1 MWHATEH
8 AAAMVP
14 DVTMAAAR
22 PATGTGVR
30 IVLEPVSHP
39 ELAPIQ
45 IHDNLFAIGRA
56 EAPFDAYPPELAAE
70 LSRRHAR
77 IFCEHDAVYL
87 ADLGSTNGTSVNGA
101 PVRTAI
107 VALRDGDVLGLG
119 KALRYRVR
127 LEHGPAPP
135 PRARLACLTLTPK
148 HEGTALQT
156 IVVTEFPFLISKT
169 EDTFARYRDGEPTQV
184 NYLSRRHAHL
194 FLKGGEPYVED
205 LGSTNGTFVNGTRLD
220 EQAVPLHDGDALA
233 FGGRH
238 FVYRVGMQ
246 WEEAVSDTAPTRIGV
261 TQVPPGADA
270 DRTTFVAAAD
280 SFLDIFCVEPAP
292 APGNEPEHEPV
303 DAEPE
308 AHRHGRLDAL
318 AARVARKLGLKTV
331 PHARHLRWAAAAA
344 LALVVVL
351 GWALLRDGSP
361 ESRAEDLLASGD
373 YARAAAVAA
382 TGLDAD
388 PGNVH
393 LRALDTEAQLKAGLP
408 PWMAAVDKREF
419 GRAAAQVAAMRR
431 QGRSNPELAPLLA
444 ELDWIVRLRA
454 YAAARGGAQA
464 PVRDAA
470 DAAQIRQFLK
480 QWEDQGD
487 AYQRAFVI
495 MSAHVPAY
503 RDAYAAAL
511 SDIRKLALQ
520 EASHEAA
527 KPESAKPETADPETA
542 THDAP

>member
-1 MWHATEH
+1 
-8 AAAMVP
+8 MVP
-14 DVTMAAAR
+14 DVTIASSR

-30 IVLEPVSHP
+30 IMLEPVSHP

-56 EAPFDAYPPELAAE
+56 EAPFDVYPPELAAE

-77 IFCEHDAVYL
+77 LFCEHDAVYI
-87 ADLGSTNGTSVNGA
+87 ADLGSTNGTRVNGV
-101 PVRTAI
+101 PVKTAI
-107 VALRDGDVLGLG
+107 VALHDGDEIGLG
-119 KALRYRVR
+119 KVLRYRVH
-127 LEHGPAPP
+127 LQHGPAPP
-135 PRARLACLTLTPK
+135 PHARLASLALTPK
-148 HEGTALQT
+148 QEGTALQT
-156 IVVTEFPFLISKT
+156 IVVTEFPFLISKS
-169 EDTFARYRDGEPTQV
+169 EDTFARYRDSEPAQV

-194 FLKGGEPYVED
+194 FLKGGAPYVED
-205 LGSTNGTFVNGTRLD
+205 LGSTNGTFVNGKRLD
-220 EQAVPLHDGDALA
+220 EQAVPLHEGDTLA

-238 FVYRVGMQ
+238 FVYLVGMQ
-246 WEEAVSDTAPTRIGV
+246 WETPLSDTEPTRIGV
-261 TQVPPGADA
+261 TQLPPGADV

-280 SFLDIFCVEPAP
+280 SFLDIFCVEPPPAPEAAP
-292 APGNEPEHEPV
+292 AEAPVAEEPE
-303 DAEPE
+303 
-308 AHRHGRLDAL
+308 RHKGPLQGL
-318 AARVARKLGLKTV
+318 AARAARVLGLKTV
-331 PHARHLRWAAAAA
+331 PDARHLRWGGAA
-344 LALVVVL
+344 LLVIVLAGGLL
-351 GWALLRDGSP
+351 GWLLLGGSP
-361 ESRAEDLLASGD
+361 ESRTQDLLASGD

-382 TGLDAD
+382 AGLAD
-388 PGNVH
+388 DPDNTH

-408 PWMAAVDKREF
+408 PWMAAIDQ
-419 GRAAAQVAAMRR
+419 GQYPRAAAQVAAMRR
-431 QGRSNPELAPLLA
+431 QGRANPDLVPLLD

-470 DAAQIRQFLK
+470 DAARIHQFQK

-487 AYQRAFVI
+487 AFQRAFVI

-527 KPESAKPETADPETA
+527 KPEPEPAVPETE
-542 THDAP
+542 THDAAERGARGP

>member
-1 MWHATEH
+1 
-8 AAAMVP
+8 MVP
-14 DVTMAAAR
+14 DLTMAAAR

-77 IFCEHDAVYL
+77 LFCEHDAVYL
-87 ADLGSTNGTSVNGA
+87 ADLGSTNGTSINGVA
-101 PVRTAI
+101 VRTAI
-107 VALRDGDVLGLG
+107 APLRDGDIVGLG
-119 KALRYRVR
+119 KALRYRVH

-135 PRARLACLTLTPK
+135 PRARLASLTLTPK
-148 HEGTALQT
+148 PGGTTLQT
-156 IVVTEFPFLISKT
+156 IVVTDFPFLVSKG
-169 EDTFARYRDGEPTQV
+169 EDTFARYRDSEPAQV

-205 LGSTNGTFVNGTRLD
+205 LGSTNGTFINGTRLD
-220 EQAVPLHDGDALA
+220 EQAVPLHEGDTLA

-238 FVYRVGMQ
+238 FVYRAGLQ
-246 WEEAVSDTAPTRIGV
+246 WEDPVSDTAPTRIGV

-292 APGNEPEHEPV
+292 APGMEPEHAPI
-303 DAEPE
+303 DTEPE
-308 AHRHGRLDAL
+308 AQPGGRLEAL
-318 AARVARKLGLKTV
+318 AARMARVLGLRTV
-331 PHARHLRWAAAAA
+331 PDARHLRWWGAAA
-344 LALVVVL
+344 LAVVVL
-351 GWALLRDGSP
+351 AAWILLRGAGP
-361 ESRAEDLLASGD
+361 ESRTEDLLARGD

-382 TGLDAD
+382 AGLEDD
-388 PGNVH
+388 PGNAR

-408 PWMAAVDKREF
+408 PWMQAVDRRQF
-419 GRAAAQVAAMRR
+419 ARAAAQVAAMRR
-431 QGRSNPELAPLLA
+431 QAGGNPELAPLLA
-444 ELDWIVRLRA
+444 ELDWIVQLRA

-464 PVRDAA
+464 PVRDGA
-470 DAAQIRQFLK
+470 DAARIRQLLK

-511 SDIRKLALQ
+511 SDARKLALQ

-527 KPESAKPETADPETA
+527 KPETA
-542 THDAP
+542 THEAS

>member
-1 MWHATEH
+1 
-8 AAAMVP
+8 MVP
-14 DVTMAAAR
+14 DVTMVAAR
-22 PATGTGVR
+22 PAPATGVR
-30 IVLEPVSHP
+30 IVLDPVSHP

-56 EAPFDAYPPELAAE
+56 EAPFDVYPPELAAE

-87 ADLGSTNGTSVNGA
+87 ADLGSTNGTSVNGV

-107 VALRDGDVLGLG
+107 VPLRDGDVVGLG

-135 PRARLACLTLTPK
+135 PRARLASLTLTPK
-148 HEGTALQT
+148 QEGTALQT
-156 IVVTEFPFLISKT
+156 IVVTEFPFLVSKS
-169 EDTFARYRDGEPTQV
+169 EAMFARYRDSEPAQV
-184 NYLSRRHAHL
+184 NYLSRRHAHV
-194 FLKGGEPYVED
+194 FLKGGAPYVED

-220 EQAVPLHDGDALA
+220 EQAVPLHEGDTLA

-238 FVYRVGMQ
+238 FVYRAGMQ
-246 WEEAVSDTAPTRIGV
+246 WEEALSDTAPTRIGV

-280 SFLDIFCVEPAP
+280 SFLDIFCVEPPP
-292 APGNEPEHEPV
+292 APDNEPAAAPV
-303 DAEPE
+303 PAESE
-308 AHRHGRLDAL
+308 AHAGRLEAL
-318 AARVARKLGLKTV
+318 AARVARALGIKTV
-331 PHARHLRWAAAAA
+331 PAPRHLRRWAAAVLVIAGL
-344 LALVVVL
+344 LA
-351 GWALLRDGSP
+351 WALLRGGGP
-361 ESRAEDLLASGD
+361 EGRAADLLASGD

-382 TGLDAD
+382 AGLAD
-388 PGNVH
+388 DPDNTR

-408 PWMAAVDKREF
+408 RWMAAMDKGQF
-419 GRAAAQVAAMRR
+419 PRAAAQVAAMRK
-431 QGRSNPELAPLLA
+431 QDRSNPDLAPLLA
-444 ELDWIVRLRA
+444 ELDWIVQLRA

-470 DAAQIRQFLK
+470 DAARIRHFLK

-487 AYQRAFVI
+487 ADQRAFVI
-495 MSAHVPAY
+495 MSAQVPAY

-527 KPESAKPETADPETA
+527 NPETKA
-542 THDAP
+542 HDALE

>member
-1 MWHATEH
+1 
-8 AAAMVP
+8 MVP
-14 DVTMAAAR
+14 DLTMAAAR
-22 PATGTGVR
+22 SAPETGVR

-45 IHDNLFAIGRA
+45 IHDHLFAIGRA

-87 ADLGSTNGTSVNGA
+87 ADLGSTNGTSVNGV
-101 PVRTAI
+101 PVKTAI
-107 VALRDGDVLGLG
+107 APLRDGDVVGFG
-119 KALRYRVR
+119 KALRYRVH

-135 PRARLACLTLTPK
+135 PRARLASLTLTPK
-148 HEGTALQT
+148 HDGTALQT
-156 IVVTEFPFLISKT
+156 IVVTEFPFLVSKS
-169 EDTFARYRDGEPTQV
+169 EDTFARYRDSEPAQV

-194 FLKGGEPYVED
+194 FLKGGAPYVED
-205 LGSTNGTFVNGTRLD
+205 LGSTNGTFVGGTRLA
-220 EQAVPLHDGDALA
+220 EQAVPLHEGDTLA

-246 WEEAVSDTAPTRIGV
+246 WEEPAPDTAPTRIGV
-261 TQVPPGADA
+261 TQLPPGTDA

-292 APGNEPEHEPV
+292 VPDDAPAEAPAA
-303 DAEPE
+303 DEPE
-308 AHRHGRLDAL
+308 AHPGGRLDML
-318 AARVARKLGLKTV
+318 AARAARALGLKTV
-331 PHARHLRWAAAAA
+331 PDARHLRWGAAAG
-344 LALVVVL
+344 LALVVLL
-351 GWALLRDGSP
+351 GWMLLRGGGA
-361 ESRAEDLLASGD
+361 EGRAEDLLASGD

-382 TGLDAD
+382 AALDDD

-408 PWMAAVDKREF
+408 PWMAAIDK
-419 GRAAAQVAAMRR
+419 GQYPRAAAQVAAMRG
-431 QGRSNPELAPLLA
+431 QGRSNPDLAPLLA
-444 ELDWIVRLRA
+444 ELDWIVQLRA

-470 DAAQIRQFLK
+470 DAVRIRQFLK

-487 AYQRAFVI
+487 AYQRAYVI

-527 KPESAKPETADPETA
+527 SPESAKPEAE
-542 THDAP
+542 THDPVE

>member
-1 MWHATEH
+1 
-8 AAAMVP
+8 MVP
-14 DVTMAAAR
+14 DVTMVSGR
-22 PATGTGVR
+22 PATATGVR

-56 EAPFDAYPPELAAE
+56 EAPFDVYPPELAAE

-77 IFCEHDAVYL
+77 LFCEHDAVYI
-87 ADLGSTNGTSVNGA
+87 ADLGSTNGTRVNGA
-101 PVRTAI
+101 PVKTAI
-107 VALRDGDVLGLG
+107 VALHDGDEIGLG
-119 KALRYRVR
+119 KVLRYRVH
-127 LEHGPAPP
+127 LQHGPTPP
-135 PRARLACLTLTPK
+135 PRARLTSLTLTPK
-148 HEGTALQT
+148 QEGTPLQT
-156 IVVTEFPFLISKT
+156 IVVTEFPFLISKS
-169 EDTFARYRDGEPTQV
+169 EDTFARYRDSEPAQV

-205 LGSTNGTFVNGTRLD
+205 LGSTNGTFVNGQRLD
-220 EQAVPLHDGDALA
+220 EQAVPLHEGDTLA

-238 FVYRVGMQ
+238 FVYLVGMQ
-246 WEEAVSDTAPTRIGV
+246 WETPLSDTEPTRIGV
-261 TQVPPGADA
+261 TQVPPGADV

-280 SFLDIFCVEPAP
+280 SFLDIFCVEPPPAPEPAP
-292 APGNEPEHEPV
+292 AEAPVAEEPE
-303 DAEPE
+303 
-308 AHRHGRLDAL
+308 RHKGPLQGL
-318 AARVARKLGLKTV
+318 AARATRALGLKTV
-331 PHARHLRWAAAAA
+331 PDARHLRWGGAA
-344 LALVVVL
+344 LLVVALLGGLL
-351 GWALLRDGSP
+351 GWLLLGGSP
-361 ESRAEDLLASGD
+361 ESRTEDLLASGD
-373 YARAAAVAA
+373 YARAAAVASA
-382 TGLDAD
+382 GLAD
-388 PGNVH
+388 DPDNTH

-408 PWMAAVDKREF
+408 LWMAAIDH
-419 GRAAAQVAAMRR
+419 GQYPRAAAQAAAMRR
-431 QGRSNPELAPLLA
+431 QGRATPDLVPLLD

-470 DAAQIRQFLK
+470 DAARIRQFQK

-487 AYQRAFVI
+487 VFQRAFVI

-527 KPESAKPETADPETA
+527 SPETKTL
-542 THDAP
+542 DAAERSPRGP

>member
-1 MWHATEH
+1 
-8 AAAMVP
+8 MVP
-14 DVTMAAAR
+14 DLTMASSR

-56 EAPFDAYPPELAAE
+56 EAPFDVYPPELAAE

-77 IFCEHDAVYL
+77 LFCEHDAVYI
-87 ADLGSTNGTSVNGA
+87 ADLGSTNGTRVNGA
-101 PVRTAI
+101 PVKTAI
-107 VALRDGDVLGLG
+107 VALHDGDEIGLG
-119 KALRYRVR
+119 KVLRYRVH
-127 LEHGPAPP
+127 LQHGPAPP
-135 PRARLACLTLTPK
+135 PRARLASLTLTPRQ
-148 HEGTALQT
+148 EGPALQT
-156 IVVTEFPFLISKT
+156 IVVTEFPFLISKS
-169 EDTFARYRDGEPTQV
+169 EDTFARYRDSEPAQV

-205 LGSTNGTFVNGTRLD
+205 LGSTNGTFVNGKRLD
-220 EQAVPLHDGDALA
+220 EQAVPLHEGDTLA

-238 FVYRVGMQ
+238 FVYLIDMQ
-246 WEEAVSDTAPTRIGV
+246 WEAPLSDTAPTRIGV
-261 TQVPPGADA
+261 TQVPPGADV

-292 APGNEPEHEPV
+292 APEPAQADMPVAEEPER
-303 DAEPE
+303 
-308 AHRHGRLDAL
+308 HRSGLERL
-318 AARVARKLGLKTV
+318 AARAARALGLKTV
-331 PHARHLRWAAAAA
+331 PGTRHLRWGGAA
-344 LALVVVL
+344 LLVIVVL
-351 GWALLRDGSP
+351 LGWMLLRDGSP
-361 ESRAEDLLASGD
+361 ESRTEDLLASGD
-373 YARAAAVAA
+373 YARAATVASA
-382 TGLDAD
+382 ALAD
-388 PGNVH
+388 DPDNAH

-408 PWMAAVDKREF
+408 LWMAAIDQ
-419 GRAAAQVAAMRR
+419 GQYPRAAAQVAAMRR
-431 QGRSNPELAPLLA
+431 QGRANPDLPPLLD

-470 DAAQIRQFLK
+470 DAAHIRQFQK

-487 AYQRAFVI
+487 AFQRAFVI
-495 MSAHVPAY
+495 MSAQVPAY

-527 KPESAKPETADPETA
+527 SPEPEPAVPETE
-542 THDAP
+542 THDAAERGARGP

>member
-1 MWHATEH
+1 
-8 AAAMVP
+8 MVP
-14 DVTMAAAR
+14 DVTMASNR

-30 IVLEPVSHP
+30 IALEPVSHP

-45 IHDNLFAIGRA
+45 IHDSLFAIGRA

-77 IFCEHDAVYL
+77 LFCEHDAVYI
-87 ADLGSTNGTSVNGA
+87 ADLGSTNGTRVNGA
-101 PVRTAI
+101 PVKTAI
-107 VALRDGDVLGLG
+107 VALHDGDEIGLG
-119 KALRYRVR
+119 KVLRYRVH
-127 LEHGPAPP
+127 LQHGPAPP
-135 PRARLACLTLTPK
+135 PRARLASLTLTPRQ
-148 HEGTALQT
+148 EGTALQT
-156 IVVTEFPFLISKT
+156 IVVTEFPFLISKS
-169 EDTFARYRDGEPTQV
+169 EDTFARYRDSEPAQV

-205 LGSTNGTFVNGTRLD
+205 LGSTNGTFVNGKRLD
-220 EQAVPLHDGDALA
+220 EQAVPLHEGDMLA

-238 FVYRVGMQ
+238 FVYVVGMQ
-246 WEEAVSDTAPTRIGV
+246 WEAPLSDSAPTRIGV
-261 TQVPPGADA
+261 TQVPPGADV

-280 SFLDIFCVEPAP
+280 SFLDIFCVEPPPAPEPAQAEAP
-292 APGNEPEHEPV
+292 AAEEPE
-303 DAEPE
+303 
-308 AHRHGRLDAL
+308 RHKGPLEHL
-318 AARVARKLGLKTV
+318 AARAARALGLKTV
-331 PHARHLRWAAAAA
+331 PDARHLRRGGAA
-344 LALVVVL
+344 LLVVVALL
-351 GWALLRDGSP
+351 GWLVLRGGSP
-361 ESRAEDLLASGD
+361 ESRTEALLASSD
-373 YARAAAVAA
+373 YAQAAAVAA
-382 TGLDAD
+382 AGLAD
-388 PGNVH
+388 DPDNAH

-408 PWMAAVDKREF
+408 PWIKAIDQ
-419 GRAAAQVAAMRR
+419 GQYPRAAAQVAAMRR
-431 QGRSNPELAPLLA
+431 QDRANPDLPPLLD

-470 DAAQIRQFLK
+470 DAARIRQFQK

-487 AYQRAFVI
+487 AFQRAFVI

-527 KPESAKPETADPETA
+527 SPEPEPAIPETE
-542 THDAP
+542 THDAAERGARGP

>member
-1 MWHATEH
+1 
-8 AAAMVP
+8 MVP
-14 DVTMAAAR
+14 DVTLAAAR

-45 IHDNLFAIGRA
+45 IHDDLFAIGRA
-56 EAPFDAYPPELAAE
+56 EAPFDAYPPEIAAE

-101 PVRTAI
+101 ALKTAI
-107 VALRDGDVLGLG
+107 TALRDGDVIGLG

-135 PRARLACLTLTPK
+135 PRARLAGLTLTPK
-148 HEGTALQT
+148 QDGTGLQT
-156 IVVTEFPFLISKT
+156 IIVTEFPFLVSKG
-169 EDTFARYRDGEPTQV
+169 EDTFARYRDVEPAQV

-194 FLKGGEPYVED
+194 FLKGGAPYVED
-205 LGSTNGTFVNGTRLD
+205 LGSTNGTFINGIRLN
-220 EQAVPLHDGDALA
+220 EQAVPLHEGDTLA

-238 FVYRVGMQ
+238 FVYRAGMAWQ
-246 WEEAVSDTAPTRIGV
+246 EPASDTAPTRIGV
-261 TQVPPGADA
+261 TQLPPGADA

-292 APGNEPEHEPV
+292 APDNEPAAETGAV
-303 DAEPE
+303 EPE
-308 AHRHGRLDAL
+308 AAPAGRLEML
-318 AARVARKLGLKTV
+318 AARAARALGLKTV
-331 PHARHLRWAAAAA
+331 PAPRYLRRGGAAVLAA
-344 LALVVVL
+344 VVL
-351 GWALLRDGSP
+351 LGWVLLRGGGP
-361 ESRAEDLLASGD
+361 ENRTEDLLAAGD

-382 TGLDAD
+382 AGLDAD
-388 PGNVH
+388 PDNVH

-408 PWMAAVDKREF
+408 PWMAAIDK
-419 GRAAAQVAAMRR
+419 GQYPRAAAQVAAMRR
-431 QGRSNPELAPLLA
+431 QGRGNPDLVPLLA

-454 YAAARGGAQA
+454 YAAARGGAQV

-470 DAAQIRQFLK
+470 DAARIRQFLK
-480 QWEDQGD
+480 AWEDQGD
-487 AYQRAFVI
+487 AFQRAFVI

-527 KPESAKPETADPETA
+527 STEAADPETA
-542 THDAP
+542 AHDAPQ